1 MIHYFSEYLSRAASA
16 LNLSREDLLQKLR
29 EQYDGF
35 SFDRQ
40 AKTHV
45 YCPWSV
51 LNFLTKPAEGFQNYW
66 YTSGGQPAVL
76 LKYLTQ
82 HPLSQPI
89 TYSEQREIRL
99 SELGAAGQY
108 DEMGLDVLLTQ
119 AGYYTIRQVTDDQY
133 AVLGYPNH
141 EVSMSMAQLYAD
153 ELLKGRRIRP
163 TGGSSIYKI
172 MCEADLDEV
181 INQLNTVV
189 SAIDYQRYPI
199 TDEASCRAYLQVLL
213 IGAAMI
219 PRVEIHNA
227 LGRSDMEVEAGHRHW
242 VFEFKYA
249 KQETQVPTLLEEAV
263 KQMKERR
270 YGTNHS
276 NQKLLRVT
284 LVFSEK
290 SRQFVAWEEVFD

>member
-1 MIHYFSEYLSRAASA
+1 
-16 LNLSREDLLQKLR
+16 
-29 EQYDGF
+29 
-35 SFDRQ
+35 
-40 AKTHV
+40 
-45 YCPWSV
+45 
-51 LNFLTKPAEGFQNYW
+51 
-66 YTSGGQPAVL
+66 
-76 LKYLTQ
+76 
-82 HPLSQPI
+82 
-89 TYSEQREIRL
+89 
-99 SELGAAGQY
+99 
-108 DEMGLDVLLTQ
+108 MGLDVLLTQ

-276 NQKLLRVT
+276 NQKLLRVA